1 MDSRRAQ
8 VWAAAH
14 SETMSITTL
23 RDGKVLHSLTAPRR
37 TAALGL
43 CVLLAI
49 SSCAITGSDAATPGA
64 ADGTR
69 VAGSEATSTPTAP
82 LTTSASSAT
91 AGGSRGGNGM
101 PMSAAAAPAAK
112 PVIVTFAGDIA
123 AGTAGTGAYRS
134 ALATG
139 NLVRRIAPRWA
150 LLGGDNAYFSGTLAE
165 YRAKYH
171 PTWGSFRAISKPV
184 PGNHEYRTRG
194 AAGYR
199 QYFFAGA
206 SRPYYVF
213 SAGNRWRVYMLNCE
227 IACST
232 GSAQERWLR
241 KDLAAH
247 PTAHVLAVVHRPRYS
262 SGLHGNDTRV
272 TAMWNALLSAKADV
286 MLSGHDHDYEVFA
299 KQDAR
304 GKARPA
310 DGIKE
315 FVNGTGGAE
324 MYPFGKPR
332 PNSLKRLNR
341 DFGVLKLSLGTASY
355 SWQFISSGYCWTGR
369 ERAACASRTG
379 KVLDAGTRRT
389 NRG

>member
-1 MDSRRAQ
+1 MP
-8 VWAAAH
+8 
-14 SETMSITTL
+14 ITTP
-23 RDGKVLHSLTAPRR
+23 RDSKARPSGTAPRR
-37 TAALGL
+37 TVAVSLG
-43 CVLLAI
+43 VLMAI
-49 SSCAITGSDAATPGA
+49 SGCSFPGSDAATQGA
-64 ADGTR
+64 AGGTQGAAR
-69 VAGSEATSTPTAP
+69 DATSTMASTTASTPTAT
-82 LTTSASSAT
+82 LTTYASSST
-91 AGGSRGGNGM
+91 AGGSQGGARTPKGV
-101 PMSAAAAPAAK
+101 AAARAPK
-112 PVIVTFAGDIA
+112 PVVVTFAGDIA
-123 AGTAGTGAYRS
+123 AGSAGSAAYRS

-165 YRAKYH
+165 YRTKYQ
-171 PTWGSFRAISKPV
+171 PTWGSFKAITKPV

-227 IACST
+227 IACDT

-241 KDLAAH
+241 RDLAAH
-247 PTAHVLAVVHRPRYS
+247 RTAHVLAVLHRPRYS

-272 TAMWNALLSAKADV
+272 TAIWNALLSAKADV

-304 GKARPA
+304 GRARPA

-332 PNSLKRLNR
+332 PRSLKRLNR
-341 DFGVLKLSLGTASY
+341 DFGVLKLSLGTGSY
-355 SWQFISSGYCWTGR
+355 SWQFISSGNCWTGE
-369 ERAACASRTG
+369 ERAACPSRTG
-379 KVLDAGTRRT
+379 KVLDSGTRRT
-389 NRG
+389 NRA